1 VSREDDRRPGVSP
14 DDCLAV
20 VVERLARQEAP
31 DELHCRPFEAT
42 FRRDVDELER
52 SGGEIGS
59 GHGRSHNDRRMAPGQ
74 PDRSGTAEPERGL
87 VVAVLAPGAD
97 GEDELAEL
105 EELARTAQVEP
116 LARVVQHRRLPDS
129 RTYVGKGKLEELK
142 ASYGEAGAEVLI
154 VDDEL
159 SPPQQ
164 RALENALQARV
175 VDRTQLILDIFA
187 QHAVSAEGK
196 LQVELA
202 QLEYNLP
209 RMRGMWQHLERLGG
223 GTGGLGAGV
232 GTRGPGESQLETDRR
247 LARRRITL
255 LRARLRKLSRQREVR
270 RKERR
275 RTETPTV
282 ALAGYTNAGKSTL
295 LNALT
300 DAGVSVRDRLF
311 ETLDPTTRGFEHE
324 GRRYLVTDTVGFV
337 RRLPHQL
344 VEGFAA
350 TLEETVVADLVLHVV
365 DGSAA
370 EPALVEQIAAVDAV
384 LREIGATELPVEL
397 VVNKIDAVDALGR
410 RRLANR
416 YPEALQISA
425 LTGEGLEELR
435 ARVAERFGERF
446 ERVRLLLPYEEGR
459 RLNELYALGAPIDDR
474 EDTPEGVVVVARL
487 PRREL
492 RRFAPYVLADETSR
506 RRRRGA

>member
-1 VSREDDRRPGVSP
+1 M
-14 DDCLAV
+14 A
-20 VVERLARQEAP
+20 ER
-31 DELHCRPFEAT
+31 
-42 FRRDVDELER
+42 
-52 SGGEIGS
+52 
-59 GHGRSHNDRRMAPGQ
+59 Q
-74 PDRSGTAEPERGL
+74 PDPTPGAEPERGL
-87 VVAVLAPGAD
+87 VVAVLGQGVDPD
-97 GEDELAEL
+97 DELAEL
-105 EELARTAQVEP
+105 EELARTAGVEP
-116 LARVVQHRRLPDS
+116 IRRLVQHRPQPDR
-129 RTYVGKGKLEELK
+129 RTYVGKGKLDELK
-142 ASYGEAGAEVLI
+142 QAYGSTRAEVLL

-159 SPPQQ
+159 TPPQQ
-164 RALENALQARV
+164 RLLENTLQARV

-223 GTGGLGAGV
+223 GV

-247 LARRRITL
+247 LARRRVAL
-255 LRARLRKLSRQREVR
+255 LRRRLKELSRQREVR
-270 RKERR
+270 GKERR

-282 ALAGYTNAGKSTL
+282 ALAGYTNVGKSTL

-300 DAGVSVRDRLF
+300 DADVSVRDRLF

-350 TLEETVVADLVLHVV
+350 TLEETLVADLILHVV

-370 EPALVEQIAAVDAV
+370 EQQLVEQVAAVNAV
-384 LREIGATELPVEL
+384 LHEIGADEVPAEL
-397 VVNKIDAVDALGR
+397 VVNKVDAVDPLRR

-416 YPEALQISA
+416 FPDALQVSA
-425 LTGEGLEELR
+425 LTGQGLDELR
-435 ARVAERFGERF
+435 ARIADRFAERFEP
-446 ERVRLLLPYEEGR
+446 VRLLLPYGEGGK
-459 RLNELYALGAPIDDR
+459 LNELYALGAPIEQR
-474 EDTPEGVVVVARL
+474 EDTSEGVLVVARL
-487 PRREL
+487 PRREI
-492 RRFAPYVLADETSR
+492 RRFAPYLVADADAGRHATSG
-506 RRRRGA
+506 GA